1 MTVDGNFELSLDQQS
16 WGNSLT
22 LDASGETFY
31 VRLASTATAGEYEG
45 VIMAIAGEVTAY
57 AEIEGTVSLPEVRIG
72 DVNRDGFVTISDV
85 TALIDYLLGGD
96 ESMIDLLAANVNQ
109 NESVTIADVT
119 ALIDLLLSGNSA
131 AMWNALPT
139 QGGIRISNPIGETLE
154 VYNLDAD
161 VVARV
166 QTSTTLS
173 LPEGIYMVTSDN
185 RSRKVIVR

>member
-16 WGNSLT
+16 WGNSLA

-85 TALIDYLLGGD
+85 TTLIDYLLGGD
-96 ESMIDLLAANVNQ
+96 EAMIDLLAADVNQ

-139 QGGIRISNPIGETLE
+139 QGGIRINNPIGETLE